1 MAAQSATKAM
11 IDHTF
16 VKNQFDFGLEEAYN
30 QIRILEPLVTS
41 ALSRTT
47 EQLGTSLIG
56 LEYSVKTASSV
67 EDKLQRKQKQSK
79 KAGWEQQGKPF
90 SPEEELLRFKDILRY
105 TEICEHDA
113 ITETT
118 QKTIDAMTGQ
128 NYMLSGVKN
137 YYTHPFPT
145 TGYKGIHLN
154 FISPYGQEIEV
165 QVHSE
170 SSFSAKQH
178 GHELYEKIRSVSTP
192 KNEKETLA
200 KELRQIHEAVND
212 PPGIT
217 TIHDF
222 AMDMQEKRRLM
233 DIGRTETT
241 VHYETKKTKDG
252 VEIARFSVYQQNT
265 AKVPASAKYMD
276 GRLLEGAEIQYP
288 DRSVFHCHQNHKDK
302 EPAIM
307 YTLAQNGEMVE
318 AVQMDKIPML
328 HLPDL
333 KRLADKTIQEHTQW
347 MRSHFPEPQEAPEQT
362 QKTNSP
368 SYRKDKAAKTAAT
381 VPRDTIRVQETRL
394 LQVKGESIKLPEMP
408 KLHLQADSNFAAKY
422 PIAHNVKPYEEHE
435 GFKRGLK
442 IPDTKDFDEP
452 DR

>member
-11 IDHTF
+11 ADHTF

-154 FISPYGQEIEV
+154 FVSPYGQEIEV

-192 KNEKETLA
+192 KNDKETLA
-200 KELRQIHEAVND
+200 KELRQIHEAVKD
-212 PPGIT
+212 PPGII

-233 DIGRTETT
+233 DMGRTETT
-241 VHYETKKTKDG
+241 VHYETQKTKDG

-265 AKVPASAKYMD
+265 AKVPASAKDMD

-307 YTLAQNGEMVE
+307 YTLAPNGEVVRS
-318 AVQMDKIPML
+318 AKMDKIPIL

-347 MRSHFPEPQEAPEQT
+347 IQSHFPEPQEASKQI

-368 SYRKDKAAKTAAT
+368 PYRKDKAVKTAAA
-381 VPRDTIRVQETRL
+381 VPRDTLRVQETRL
-394 LQVKGESIKLPEMP
+394 RQVKGESIKLPEMP
-408 KLHLQADSNFAAKY
+408 KLHLQAGSKFAAKH
-422 PIAHNVKPYEEHE
+422 PIAHNVNPYEKHE
-435 GFKRGLK
+435 GFKRELK
-442 IPDTKDFDEP
+442 MLDTKDFDEP
-452 DR
+452 ER